1 MKKIQPMTTLTLKL
15 ELDQALIATW
25 RNADAPEQA
34 SIQKRVHQFVENLLR
49 EQSKKRLLA
58 VMEELQTTAAKNGL
72 TEEIL
77 DELLA
82 DHA

>member
-1 MKKIQPMTTLTLKL
+1 M
-15 ELDQALIATW
+15 
-25 RNADAPEQA
+25 
-34 SIQKRVHQFVENLLR
+34 ENLLR

-58 VMEELQTTAAKNGL
+58 VMEDLQATAAKNGL